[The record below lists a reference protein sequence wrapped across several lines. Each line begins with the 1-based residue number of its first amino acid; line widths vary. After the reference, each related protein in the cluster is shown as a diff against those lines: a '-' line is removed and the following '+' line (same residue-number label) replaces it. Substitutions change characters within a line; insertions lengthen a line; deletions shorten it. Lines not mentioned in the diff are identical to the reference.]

1 MHRHPTKVLNFCF
14 GLRTPQFARLKGRV
28 WALKFYVIR
37 KGRGVHSIGH
47 PFPLNEDI
55 FILSQV
61 NMFDKAPKLDELN
74 ELLP

>member
-1 MHRHPTKVLNFCF
+1 
-14 GLRTPQFARLKGRV
+14 
-28 WALKFYVIR
+28 VIR